1 MERADSI
8 VSKSI
13 DIDNNSVDQTLF
25 KKKKIK
31 RKIDRE
37 RIIIAFSSLLAHL
50 NCKHIFLEIPK
61 RDWSQW
67 KTEGRI

>member
-1 MERADSI
+1 MARNCMERADSI

-37 RIIIAFSSLLAHL
+37 RIIIAFSPLLGAFKL
-50 NCKHIFLEIPK
+50 QAYFLGN
-61 RDWSQW
+61 
-67 KTEGRI
+67 T